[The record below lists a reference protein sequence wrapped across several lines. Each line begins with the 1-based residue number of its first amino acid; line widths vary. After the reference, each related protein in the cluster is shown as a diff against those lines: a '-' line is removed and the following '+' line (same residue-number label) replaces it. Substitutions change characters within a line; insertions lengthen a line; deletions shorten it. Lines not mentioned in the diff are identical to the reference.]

1 MNTEILEGAVLVG
14 KDEAFN
20 FTQRLAK
27 EEGILAGIST
37 GASLAAIAKKL
48 GEIPQNAT
56 VLTINYDT
64 GERYWSV
71 DGLFEENIISE

>member
-1 MNTEILEGAVLVG
+1 VKIPALSEYINHI
-14 KDEAFN
+14 
-20 FTQRLAK
+20 
-27 EEGILAGIST
+27 
-37 GASLAAIAKKL
+37 IAKKL

>member
-14 KDEAFN
+14 KDEAFG
-20 FTQRLAK
+20 FAQRLAK

-56 VLTINYDT
+56 ILTINYDT